1 MAVTMRDRDSRH
13 RPVSDAAPKQVTV
26 TADQDSVRP
35 AKVTAALIKRCPTA
49 LTERCRYITK

>member
-1 MAVTMRDRDSRH
+1 MRDRDIRH

-35 AKVTAALIKRCPTA
+35 AKVTAVLIKRCPTA